1 MQAED
6 QEDFENATS
15 VELEEDDSYVVSE
28 DIDEDDDDSDSDVSR
43 TNVRDDDD
51 DSELGNYSKKVSKRI
66 KKLTAARR
74 NAEEE
79 AAAAVQYIQQ
89 VQAQNEQYK
98 QRLSSLDKGYMSEYE
113 GRITTQEAQAKR
125 AMAEAYEAGEYEKV
139 AEAQSAISQIAIEK
153 ERLRMQKQRSAQQQE
168 QQEQQEQQQAQQPQR
183 PQQNKAPSRDLKL
196 ESWMG
201 KNTWFGPNGDKV
213 MTGAARAIHNTLVAD
228 EGFDPTSDDY
238 YAEIDKRMRREM
250 PNKFQGDRKNVQ
262 SVTPAGSGNRT
273 LKSRRKKQVE
283 LNAGQ
288 VALAQKLNIPLE
300 KYAAEVAKIAS
311 RRN

>member
-6 QEDFENATS
+6 QEDFETATS
-15 VELEEDDSYVVSE
+15 VEVDDDDSYVASAS
-28 DIDEDDDDSDSDVSR
+28 DDDDNDSDDDSTR
-43 TNVRDDDD
+43 TNVRDEDD
-51 DSELGNYSKKVSKRI
+51 DSELGRYSKKVDKRI

-74 NAEEE
+74 HAEEE

-98 QRLSSLDKGYMSEYE
+98 ERLSNLDKGYMSEYE

-125 AMAEAYEAGEYEKV
+125 AMTEAYEAGEYEKV
-139 AEAQSAISQIAIEK
+139 AEAQAAIAQIAIEK
-153 ERLRMQKQRSAQQQE
+153 ERLRMQKQRSAQQQ
-168 QQEQQEQQQAQQPQR
+168 QQAQQQTQA
-183 PQQNKAPSRDLKL
+183 PQQPQQRQAPARDLKL
-196 ESWMG
+196 ESWMA

-213 MTGAARAIHNTLVAD
+213 MTGAARAIHNTLVAE

-238 YAEIDKRMRREM
+238 YAEIDRRMRREM
-250 PNKFQGDRKNVQ
+250 PNKFQADRKNVQ
-262 SVTPAGSGNRT
+262 AVTPAGSGNRT
-273 LKSRRKKQVE
+273 PKSGRKKQVE

-288 VALAQKLNIPLE
+288 VALAQKLNIPLD
-300 KYAAEVAKIAS
+300 KYAAEVAKIAN

>member
-15 VELEEDDSYVVSE
+15 VEVDDDDSYVASAS
-28 DIDEDDDDSDSDVSR
+28 DDDDSDDESTR

-51 DSELGNYSKKVSKRI
+51 DSELGKYSKKVDKRI

-74 NAEEE
+74 HAEEE

-98 QRLSSLDKGYMSEYE
+98 ERLSNLDKGYMSEYE

-125 AMAEAYEAGEYEKV
+125 AMTEAYEAGEYEKV
-139 AEAQSAISQIAIEK
+139 AEAQAAIAQIAIEK
-153 ERLRMQKQRSAQQQE
+153 ERLRMQKQRAAQQQ
-168 QQEQQEQQQAQQPQR
+168 QKAQQQAQAPQQPQQR
-183 PQQNKAPSRDLKL
+183 QAPVRDLKL

-213 MTGAARAIHNTLVAD
+213 MTGAARAIHNTLVAE

-238 YAEIDKRMRREM
+238 YAEIDRRMRREM
-250 PNKFQGDRKNVQ
+250 PNKFQADRKNVQ
-262 SVTPAGSGNRT
+262 AVTPAGSGNR
-273 LKSRRKKQVE
+273 SPNSGRKKQVE

-300 KYAAEVAKIAS
+300 KYAAEVAKIAN

>member
-6 QEDFENATS
+6 QEDFETATS
-15 VELEEDDSYVVSE
+15 VEV
-28 DIDEDDDDSDSDVSR
+28 DDDEGYVASASDGDDNDSDYDSTR
-43 TNVRDDDD
+43 TNVRDDED
-51 DSELGNYSKKVSKRI
+51 DSELGNYSKKVDKRI

-74 NAEEE
+74 HAEEE

-98 QRLSSLDKGYMSEYE
+98 KRLSNLDKGYMSEYE

-125 AMAEAYEAGEYEKV
+125 AMTEAYEAGEYEKV
-139 AEAQSAISQIAIEK
+139 AEAQAAIAQIAIEK
-153 ERLRMQKQRSAQQQE
+153 ERLRMQKQRSAQQQKQSE
-168 QQEQQEQQQAQQPQR
+168 QQAQVQQQPQQR
-183 PQQNKAPSRDLKL
+183 QAPSRDLKL
-196 ESWMG
+196 ESWMQ

-213 MTGAARAIHNTLVAD
+213 MTGAARAIHNTLVAE
-228 EGFDPTSDDY
+228 EGFAPTSDDY

-250 PNKFQGDRKNVQ
+250 PNKFQADRKNVQ
-262 SVTPAGSGNRT
+262 AVTPAGSGNRT
-273 LKSRRKKQVE
+273 LKSGRKKQVE

-300 KYAAEVAKIAS
+300 KYAAEVAKIAN
-311 RRN
+311 RRS